1 MRLLRNTI
9 VGFAFLSLTSCSDS
23 PQQSPESTTETE
35 HAAQPNG
42 QSTVHSQS
50 NVHSQHADSHIAAN
64 HGGDSAKAASDE
76 VSHQS
81 KHVHAATE
89 HAAKRGHHG
98 QHRGNHAT
106 TDGLERAGQNTK
118 AIKVGDKVPDFE
130 VTLDGRTWTLSELR
144 QNKDMTPN
152 GTLVLTFWC
161 SFCHS
166 CRDVERDLDKLAR
179 EYHGKAG
186 VIAIDASFG
195 ESRQAVTAFAKK
207 RGLTMPIALNTSG
220 SAADILGVKSTT
232 TTVVI
237 DSTGTL
243 RYLGQFRDRRH
254 AFAREALKAVLA
266 GTEIGIKVTR
276 PKG

>member
-1 MRLLRNTI
+1 MRLLSNTI
-9 VGFAFLSLTSCSDS
+9 VGFAFLTLASCSDS
-23 PQQSPESTTETE
+23 PQQAPESTTETE
-35 HAAQPNG
+35 HVGQPNG
-42 QSTVHSQS
+42 ESTVDLQSNAHSQ
-50 NVHSQHADSHIAAN
+50 QADGHIAAN

-81 KHVHAATE
+81 ARVLAATE

-106 TDGLERAGQNTK
+106 TDGLERTGQHTK

-144 QNKDMTPN
+144 QNKDMTPD

-195 ESRQAVTAFAKK
+195 ETRQAVTAFAKK
-207 RGLTMPIALNTSG
+207 RGLTIPIALNTSG

-232 TTVVI
+232 TTAVI

-254 AFAREALKAVLA
+254 AFAREALKSVLA
-266 GTEIGIKVTR
+266 GTEIANKVTR

>member
-1 MRLLRNTI
+1 MRLLSNTI
-9 VGFAFLSLTSCSDS
+9 VGFTFLTLASCSDS
-23 PQQSPESTTETE
+23 PQQALESTTETK
-35 HAAQPNG
+35 HVAQPNG
-42 QSTVHSQS
+42 QSTVDVQS
-50 NVHSQHADSHIAAN
+50 NAHSQHADGHIAAN
-64 HGGDSAKAASDE
+64 HGSDSAKAASDE

-81 KHVHAATE
+81 ARVHAATE

-98 QHRGNHAT
+98 QH
-106 TDGLERAGQNTK
+106 TK
-118 AIKVGDKVPDFE
+118 TIKVGDKVPDFE

-195 ESRQAVTAFAKK
+195 ETRQAVTAFAKK